1 METWLW
7 NRLNPDSV
15 VQTVLIL
22 FLVGGALWL
31 KWPEIKTRISEGP
44 LKEKAAM
51 DTDESLTSQVRELNR
66 RVLSVKEKLANDYAR
81 INRLE
86 RENDQIIKLAEASL
100 EERGILMECTLAELK
115 ALQGMG
121 ANGDTGIQKA
131 QETLE
136 NYLNHNAHKIGFE
149 RSVEK

>member
-7 NRLNPDSV
+7 NRLNPELVS
-15 VQTVLIL
+15 QTVLIL
-22 FLVGGALWL
+22 VLLCGGIWL
-31 KWPEIKTRISEGP
+31 KWPEIKKRISEGP

-51 DTDESLTSQVRELNR
+51 DTDESLTVQVRELNR
-66 RVLSVKEKLANDYAR
+66 KVFGIEEKLANDYAR

-121 ANGDTGIQKA
+121 ANGDTGIKKA
-131 QETLE
+131 QKTLE
-136 NYLNHNAHKIGFE
+136 DYLNANAHKIRFE
-149 RSVEK
+149 RSAEK

>member
-7 NRLNPDSV
+7 NRLNPEWFS
-15 VQTVLIL
+15 QTVLIL
-22 FLVGGALWL
+22 VLLGGAIWL
-31 KWPEIKTRISEGP
+31 KWPEIKKRVSEGP

-51 DTDESLTSQVRELNR
+51 DTDESLTVQVRELNR
-66 RVLSVKEKLANDYAR
+66 RVFGIEEKLANDYAR

-86 RENDQIIKLAEASL
+86 RENDQIMKLAEASL

-121 ANGDTGIQKA
+121 ANGATGIKQAQKK
-131 QETLE
+131 LE
-136 NYLNHNAHKIGFE
+136 EYLNHNAHKIGFE
-149 RSVEK
+149 RSAEK